1 MGLLEQIEEDK
12 AKLKEMLD
20 GEIVEDEDDIV
31 VDDDAEQD
39 KTDDEEEP
47 ESNDDEPKDEPEKE
61 EKPLDGKDY
70 ARMRRERREA
80 RKAEIAAEEAARFRA
95 QQPEPQP
102 DKEQPK
108 AVDNDPEPD
117 RATRYPEW
125 LEWNTRQANAKA
137 DKLAKKL
144 EAIEQKEEEKRLT
157 DSAVDHF
164 MAIEQ
169 EFKKIEPAYD
179 DAAEFYLTQISK
191 SLKLVYPTASKAEIA
206 EIIKIQVLNKAAS
219 YHAQGLDPA
228 EELFEEA
235 VSLGF
240 SPSREKKTAPKEEKK
255 LDMDKLSENRKRN
268 AGMAG
273 GGSNPKKLTLSVAAN
288 MTTGEWKNLSKAEKD
303 AFLKGR

>member
-47 ESNDDEPKDEPEKE
+47 AANDDDQKDEPKKE
-61 EKPLDGKDY
+61 EKPLEGKDY

-80 RKAEIAAEEAARFRA
+80 RKAEIAADEAARFQT
-95 QQPEPQP
+95 QQPELQP
-102 DKEQPK
+102 DKEKPK
-108 AVDNDPEPD
+108 AVDSDPEPD

-125 LEWNTRQANAKA
+125 LEWSTRQANAKA
-137 DKLAKKL
+137 DKLSKKL
-144 EAIEQKEEEKRLT
+144 EEIEQKEQEKRLI
-157 DSAVDHF
+157 DSAVDDF
-164 MAIEQ
+164 TAIEQ

-179 DAAEFYLTQISK
+179 AAAEFYLTQMSK
-191 SLKLVYPTASKAEIA
+191 SLKLLYPTATKAQIA
-206 EIIKIQVLNKAAS
+206 ETIKMQVLNKAAA

-240 SPSREKKTAPKEEKK
+240 SPSEEKKTAPKEEKK
-255 LDMDKLSENRKRN
+255 PDMDKLSENRKRN